1 MFVQLLRSPLYKDVL
16 KPRNRKLR
24 FKMSEKA
31 AAFNSNKLRRK
42 KFDTEVFRGKY
53 TVVYPG
59 YEFEIANNWRRYLA
73 SMIISLI

>member
-73 SMIISLI
+73 SMIISLS

>member
-24 FKMSEKA
+24 FKISEKA